1 MEATLFRA
9 CVRAHAQ
16 SCGMCT
22 VAHSCAGASDI
33 ARVPARPFMS
43 LRCLSSGSPPL
54 LAVALSGLCR
64 QTSKC
69 TQPPRKADKAFA
81 GRQWVA
87 RVGSIRELWDGRECA
102 AVSNMAWVLAC
113 PFNVSAQGP
122 SPILPPS
129 LAVGLPGN
137 CRPTFKVSRR
147 FAPVHKADTAAAGHN
162 GGA

>member
-1 MEATLFRA
+1 MARNNEAAAVVEATLFRA

-16 SCGMCT
+16 SQLW
-22 VAHSCAGASDI
+22 V
-33 ARVPARPFMS
+33 
-43 LRCLSSGSPPL
+43 PL

-129 LAVGLPGN
+129 LAVGLPGI

-147 FAPVHKADTAAAGHN
+147 FAPVHKADTAVAGHN
-162 GGA
+162 GGT

>member
-1 MEATLFRA
+1 MARNNEAAAVVEATLFRA

-16 SCGMCT
+16 SQLW
-22 VAHSCAGASDI
+22 V
-33 ARVPARPFMS
+33 
-43 LRCLSSGSPPL
+43 PL

-64 QTSKC
+64 QTPKC

-129 LAVGLPGN
+129 LAVGLPGI

-162 GGA
+162 GGT